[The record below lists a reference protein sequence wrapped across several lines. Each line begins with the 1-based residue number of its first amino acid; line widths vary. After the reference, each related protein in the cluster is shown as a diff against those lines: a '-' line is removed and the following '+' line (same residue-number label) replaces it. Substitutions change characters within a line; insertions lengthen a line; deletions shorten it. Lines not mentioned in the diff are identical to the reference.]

1 MTQQQAAPPPS
12 SNTLNVQVKVH
23 RDASPNKSQQ
33 FQQPSNTATSAQQL
47 PKAAASSSLMTQQQQ
62 KAVSAVQPLP
72 SSPRHPP
79 PIAQHNM
86 YQEHQAPNTPS
97 QYSSHQPPQ
106 NSFANNSLSHSAA
119 AAPSSIAASQPN
131 PPQQPRKTSCDTMP
145 YSSTNRRQPVIAPY
159 VANSAGKQ
167 QQRELFA
174 QQLQQQPAYGGASA
188 ISPNQPSNFYS
199 DPSVRDAEV
208 ISPQR
213 RQPVPLSDIGGKC
226 FNLCTTGRER

>member
-1 MTQQQAAPPPS
+1 
-12 SNTLNVQVKVH
+12 
-23 RDASPNKSQQ
+23 
-33 FQQPSNTATSAQQL
+33 
-47 PKAAASSSLMTQQQQ
+47 
-62 KAVSAVQPLP
+62 
-72 SSPRHPP
+72 
-79 PIAQHNM
+79 
-86 YQEHQAPNTPS
+86 
-97 QYSSHQPPQ
+97 
-106 NSFANNSLSHSAA
+106 
-119 AAPSSIAASQPN
+119 
-131 PPQQPRKTSCDTMP
+131 MP

-213 RQPVPLSDIGGKC
+213 RQPVPLSDIGDVIDASVSGVNSFSQLNKRIMDDH
-226 FNLCTTGRER
+226 FE